1 MDKTKQQK
9 LQTAGWTISDTPD
22 FLDLSKE
29 QLELIDLKISLGEL
43 VRIKREAQGLSQI
56 EFAKRM
62 STSQPRLVKIE
73 QGGASLDLLMRA
85 LLVLGARSTAARIIG
100 GKQVHLASS

>member
-1 MDKTKQQK
+1 MDKTKQKK
-9 LQTAGWTISDTPD
+9 LEQAGWTISDSPD
-22 FLDLSKE
+22 FLALSQE

-43 VRIKREAQGLSQI
+43 VRTKREALGLSQT

-85 LLVLGARSTAARIIG
+85 LLVLGARTTAARIIG
-100 GKQVHLASS
+100 GQNAHLISS